1 MCTFSEISWGELI
14 IWPLR
19 WFLYPPL
26 ILLIHSLI
34 SKLSCICRETCTG
47 WEWQGPHLP
56 ATLWAPLLTHFLPNL
71 LIFLWLFCVTTLV
84 PEPVKQGPCLFVW
97 KDLLCQLEG
106 READTSLHAS
116 SSFLVGTLSRDV
128 TQGYVKDR
136 GHAGIVLVMET
147 SLPPSQGQSGQGR
160 KGRGG
165 RQQGQGHVKTVGE
178 SRICWSWMG
187 RGWWSRGYCTPGT
200 GWACGLYPPDT
211 TDITTDRTGLPL
223 ASSLVLTT
231 RVSTHCPPMKTETL
245 RR

>member
-147 SLPPSQGQSGQGR
+147 SLPPSQGQSGQG
-160 KGRGG
+160 
-165 RQQGQGHVKTVGE
+165 
-178 SRICWSWMG
+178 
-187 RGWWSRGYCTPGT
+187 
-200 GWACGLYPPDT
+200 L
-211 TDITTDRTGLPL
+211 
-223 ASSLVLTT
+223 SLIHIW
-231 RVSTHCPPMKTETL
+231 RC